1 MCVTGLVVW
10 LVVITTMFRRR
21 SRKLKF
27 RDKEI
32 LRISDFLLKI
42 NRFMVRSER
51 EIYNWKHHVEGGV
64 LEKFLNCSF
73 S

>member
-10 LVVITTMFRRR
+10 LVLITTMFRR

-42 NRFMVRSER
+42 NRFMVRRER

-64 LEKFLNCSF
+64 LEKFLNCSL